1 MNLTN
6 AGKGSITLPLR
17 EGPDGAFF
25 PARVRRDGTLA
36 PAVPCIVASGESI
49 EIPSWYLGALL
60 EEPGH
65 AARIERGQIV
75 VTGEQP
81 EPEQVSHRI
90 GARVKEAV
98 LGPIDTVPYTDA
110 GIAQVYDAIKSVL
123 IEAEQVSQPEPEQVS
138 QPEPE
143 QVSQPE
149 PERRQRKRRG

>member
-25 PARVRRDGTLA
+25 PARVRRDGTVA
-36 PAVPCIVASGESI
+36 PAVPCIVEAGGRVEGV
-49 EIPSWYLGALL
+49 PHWYLESML

-65 AARIERGQIV
+65 RARIRHGELV
-75 VTGEQP
+75 VEGGDQPEQP
-81 EPEQVSHRI
+81 EPE
-90 GARVKEAV
+90 
-98 LGPIDTVPYTDA
+98 
-110 GIAQVYDAIKSVL
+110 
-123 IEAEQVSQPEPEQVS
+123 QPEPEQVS

-149 PERRQRKRRG
+149 PEQPEPEQVSQPAPEQVSQPARPRKRRG

>member
-17 EGPDGAFF
+17 EGPDGVLF
-25 PARVRRDGTLA
+25 PARVRRDGTRA
-36 PAVPCIVASGESI
+36 PAVPCIVASGESV
-49 EIPSWYLGALL
+49 EIPSWYLEALL

-75 VTGEQP
+75 VTEQP
-81 EPEQVSHRI
+81 EPEQVSHWI

-98 LGPIDTVPYTDA
+98 LGPLDTVPYTDA
-110 GIAQVYDAIKSVL
+110 GIAQISDAIKSVL
-123 IEAEQVSQPEPEQVS
+123 LEAEQVSQPEPEQVS

-143 QVSQPE
+143 
-149 PERRQRKRRG
+149 RRHRKRRG

>member
-17 EGPDGAFF
+17 EGPDGALF

-36 PAVPCIVASGESI
+36 PAVPCIVASSESI
-49 EIPSWYLGALL
+49 EIPSWYLDALL

-75 VTGEQP
+75 ITHEQP
-81 EPEQVSHRI
+81 EP
-90 GARVKEAV
+90 
-98 LGPIDTVPYTDA
+98 
-110 GIAQVYDAIKSVL
+110 
-123 IEAEQVSQPEPEQVS
+123 EQVSQPEPEQVS

-149 PERRQRKRRG
+149 PERRHRKRRG